1 MRTIYTSCLMTIA
14 ALAVATSCGKS
25 DTPTAASGPVDV
37 RLVVSSG
44 NNTRVGSDETDNAIR
59 QLRVYAFNA
68 DGEKVGYAEA
78 DNLQGQ
84 NYIPITLSE
93 DGAINFYVIANDN
106 FGPRPTVGTTSVTD
120 WTSLSKTDLES
131 LKFDLSGFTGW
142 STTGDFVSPMSN
154 NRYDEFGN
162 DLKNDSGTAAY
173 ENDYDYGTAVKVTK
187 PETGTLVIPVTVQ
200 HVLGRL
206 RLMLNK
212 DRDADNGLTITV
224 TRATVYHSPNVAH
237 LYTVQGLHNNA
248 TNITYRDTPVTEEI
262 ISADSPVS
270 LDPQPED
277 GSYTTIA
284 RTYLAP
290 NQYGSSDPDTYT
302 AQKTDGTTSSKGLN
316 EAYCLKLTVEFT
328 YTTTGTSEKKNYTK
342 NYTVYLPRVP
352 RNTSIDVQGT
362 FKGTVVDINPTFN
375 IMVNAWVERPIKIP
389 AFE

>member
-1 MRTIYTSCLMTIA
+1 MTIA

-44 NNTRVGSDETDNAIR
+44 DNTRVGSDATDNDIR
-59 QLRVYAFNA
+59 QLRVYAFKG
-68 DGEKVGYAEA
+68 DTKVGYAEA
-78 DNLQGQ
+78 DNLKGQ

-93 DGAINFYVIANDN
+93 DGEINFYVIANDN
-106 FGPRPTVGTTSVTD
+106 FGPKPVTD

-131 LKFDLSGFTGW
+131 LKFDLSEFSGW
-142 STTGDFVSPMSN
+142 STTGDFVSPMTN
-154 NRYDEFGN
+154 CRYDEFGTEFT
-162 DLKNDSGTAAY
+162 DKY
-173 ENDYDYGTAVKVTK
+173 ENDYATKVTI
-187 PETGTLVIPVTVQ
+187 PRPTTGSLVIPVTVQ

-224 TRATVYHSPNVAH
+224 TRAAVYHSPNVAH
-237 LYTVQGLHNNA
+237 LYTVQELHNNA

-262 ISADSPVS
+262 ISADS
-270 LDPQPED
+270 LAILNTQPED

-290 NQYGSSDPDTYT
+290 NQYGTYD
-302 AQKTDGTTSSKGLN
+302 KTGGKFTTENGSETTVGKDK
-316 EAYCLKLTVEFT
+316 AYRLELTVEFAD
-328 YTTTGTSEKKNYTK
+328 TTGTETKKYK
-342 NYTVYLPRVP
+342 KKYKVYLPRVP

-362 FKGTVVDINPTFN
+362 FKGTVVDIKPTFN
-375 IMVNAWVERPIKIP
+375 IMVNAWVERTIEIP

>member
-1 MRTIYTSCLMTIA
+1 MTIA

-44 NNTRVGSDETDNAIR
+44 DNTRVGSDATDNDIR
-59 QLRVYAFNA
+59 QLRVYAFKG
-68 DGEKVGYAEA
+68 DKKVGYAEA

-93 DGAINFYVIANDN
+93 DGEINFYVIANDN
-106 FGPRPTVGTTSVTD
+106 FGPRPVTD

-142 STTGDFVSPMSN
+142 STTGDFVSPMTN
-154 NRYDEFGN
+154 CRYDEFGTEFT
-162 DLKNDSGTAAY
+162 DKY
-173 ENDYDYGTAVKVTK
+173 ENDYATKVTIQR
-187 PETGTLVIPVTVQ
+187 PTTGSLVIPVTVQ
-200 HVLGRL
+200 HALGRL

-224 TRATVYHSPNVAH
+224 TRAAVYHSPNVAH

-248 TNITYRDTPVTEEI
+248 TNITYRDKPVTEEI
-262 ISADSPVS
+262 ISADSPAI
-270 LDPQPED
+270 LNTQPEN

-290 NQYGSSDPDTYT
+290 NQYGTYD
-302 AQKTDGTTSSKGLN
+302 KTGGKFTTENGN
-316 EAYCLKLTVEFT
+316 ETEAGKDKAYRLELTVEFA
-328 YTTTGTSEKKNYTK
+328 YTTGTSETKETKETK

-362 FKGTVVDINPTFN
+362 FKGTVVDIKPTFN
-375 IMVNAWVERPIKIP
+375 IMVNAWVERPIEIP

>member
-1 MRTIYTSCLMTIA
+1 MRTIYTSCLLTIA

-44 NNTRVGSDETDNAIR
+44 NNTRVGSDATDNDIH

-68 DGEKVGYAEA
+68 DGKKVGYAEA
-78 DNLQGQ
+78 DNLQGH

-93 DGAINFYVIANDN
+93 GGYINFYVIANDN
-106 FGPRPTVGTTSVTD
+106 FGPRPTVGTTD

-131 LKFDLSGFTGW
+131 LKFDLSEFSGW
-142 STTGDFVSPMSN
+142 STTGDFVSPMTN
-154 NRYDEFGN
+154 CRYDEFGTEFT
-162 DLKNDSGTAAY
+162 DKY
-173 ENDYDYGTAVKVTK
+173 EKDYATAVTIQR
-187 PETGTLVIPVTVQ
+187 PTTGSLVIPVTVQ

-237 LYTVQGLHNNA
+237 FYTVQGLDNHA

-270 LDPQPED
+270 LNTQPED

-290 NQYGSSDPDTYT
+290 NQYGTYD
-302 AQKTDGTTSSKGLN
+302 KTGGKFTTENGSETTVGKD
-316 EAYCLKLTVEFT
+316 EAYLLELEVKFA
-328 YTTTGTSEKKNYTK
+328 YSTGTSETKNYTTK

-362 FKGTVVDINPTFN
+362 FKGTVVKPEFN
-375 IMVNAWVERPIKIP
+375 VMTEAWEEKEMNIP
-389 AFE
+389 AFQ

>member
-1 MRTIYTSCLMTIA
+1 MTIA

-44 NNTRVGSDETDNAIR
+44 NNTRVGSDATDNNIS

-68 DGEKVGYAEA
+68 KGEKVGYAEA

-93 DGAINFYVIANDN
+93 GGYINFYVIANDN
-106 FGPRPTVGTTSVTD
+106 FGPKPTVDAAQVTD
-120 WTSLSKTDLES
+120 WASLSKANLES
-131 LKFDLSGFTGW
+131 LKFDLSEFGGW
-142 STTGDFVSPMSN
+142 SATDDFVSPMSN

-162 DLKNDSGTAAY
+162 ELKNDSGTAAY
-173 ENDYDYGTAVKVTK
+173 KNDYGTAVNVTK
-187 PETGTLVIPVTVQ
+187 PTVIPVTVQ

-212 DRDADNGLTITV
+212 DRDADNGLTIKV

-248 TNITYRDTPVTEEI
+248 TNITYRDTLVTEEI
-262 ISADSPVS
+262 ISADSPDS
-270 LDPQPED
+270 LNTQPED

-290 NQYGSSDPDTYT
+290 NQYGTYD
-302 AQKTDGTTSSKGLN
+302 KTGGKFTTENGSETTVGKDK
-316 EAYCLKLTVEFT
+316 AYRLELEVEFA
-328 YTTTGTSEKKNYTK
+328 YSTGTSEIKETK

-362 FKGTVVDINPTFN
+362 FKGTVVDIKPTFN
-375 IMVNAWVERPIKIP
+375 IMVNAWVERTIEIP

>member
-1 MRTIYTSCLMTIA
+1 MTIA
-14 ALAVATSCGKS
+14 ALALATSCGKS
-25 DTPTAASGPVDV
+25 DTPAAASGPVDV

-44 NNTRVGSDETDNAIR
+44 NNTRVGSDKTDNDIR

-78 DNLQGQ
+78 DNLKGQ
-84 NYIPITLSE
+84 NYIPITLSKGG
-93 DGAINFYVIANDN
+93 DINFYVIANDN
-106 FGPRPTVGTTSVTD
+106 FGPKPVTD

-131 LKFDLSGFTGW
+131 LKFDLSGFSGW
-142 STTGDFVSPMSN
+142 SATNDFVSPMTN
-154 NRYDEFGN
+154 CRYDEFGN
-162 DLKNDSGTAAY
+162 ELKNDSGTAAY
-173 ENDYDYGTAVKVTK
+173 KNDYGTAVNVTK
-187 PETGTLVIPVTVQ
+187 PTVIPVTVQ

-237 LYTVQGLHNNA
+237 LYTVQGF

-262 ISADSPVS
+262 ISADSPAS
-270 LDPQPED
+270 LNTQPED

-290 NQYGSSDPDTYT
+290 NQYGTYD
-302 AQKTDGTTSSKGLN
+302 KTGGKFTTENGN
-316 EAYCLKLTVEFT
+316 ETEAGKDKAYRLELEVKFA
-328 YTTTGTSEKKNYTK
+328 YSTGTSETKK
-342 NYTVYLPRVP
+342 YTVYLPRVP

-362 FKGTVVDINPTFN
+362 FKGTVVDINPTFK
-375 IMVNAWVERPIKIP
+375 IMVNAWVERPIEIP
-389 AFE
+389 PFL

>member
-1 MRTIYTSCLMTIA
+1 MTIA

-44 NNTRVGSDETDNAIR
+44 NNTRVGSDGTDNDIR

-93 DGAINFYVIANDN
+93 GGDINFYVIANDN

-120 WTSLSKTDLES
+120 WTSLSKTYLES
-131 LKFDLSGFTGW
+131 LKFDLSEFGGW
-142 STTGDFVSPMSN
+142 SATDDFVSPMSN

-162 DLKNDSGTAAY
+162 DLKNGSGTAVY
-173 ENDYDYGTAVKVTK
+173 ENDYDYGTAVKVNVTK

-212 DRDADNGLTITV
+212 DASAEDVTIKV
-224 TRATVYHSPNVAH
+224 TKAVVYHRPDAFK
-237 LYTVQGLHNNA
+237 LYFAENEKNQIDDIITFTNNA
-248 TNITYRDTPVTEEI
+248 ESLKEQLIVDTKPVTLV
-262 ISADSPVS
+262 DKP
-270 LDPQPED
+270 DD
-277 GSYTTIA
+277 GYTTIA

-302 AQKTDGTTSSKGLN
+302 AQKTDGTTSSNGLN
-316 EAYCLKLTVEFT
+316 EAYRLELTVEFA
-328 YTTTGTSEKKNYTK
+328 YSTGKETK

-362 FKGTVVDINPTFN
+362 FKGTVVDINPTFD
-375 IMVNAWVERPIKIP
+375 IMVNEWVERPIKIP

>member
-44 NNTRVGSDETDNAIR
+44 DNTRVGSDKTDNDIR

-93 DGAINFYVIANDN
+93 GGDINFYVIANDN
-106 FGPRPTVGTTSVTD
+106 FGPRPVTD

-131 LKFDLSGFTGW
+131 LKFDLSEFGGW

-154 NRYDEFGN
+154 NLKDEFGN
-162 DLKNDSGTAAY
+162 DLENNYAY
-173 ENDYDYGTAVKVTK
+173 SNPVTVTK
-187 PETGTLVIPVTVQ
+187 PTVIPVTVQ

-212 DRDADNGLTITV
+212 DASAEDVTIKV
-224 TRATVYHSPNVAH
+224 TKAVVYHRPDAFK
-237 LYTVQGLHNNA
+237 LYFAENEKNQIDDIITFTNNA
-248 TNITYRDTPVTEEI
+248 ESLKEQLIVDTKPLV
-262 ISADSPVS
+262 DKP
-270 LDPQPED
+270 DD
-277 GSYTTIA
+277 GYTTIA

-290 NQYGSSDPDTYT
+290 NQYGTYD
-302 AQKTDGTTSSKGLN
+302 KTGGKFTTENGN
-316 EAYCLKLTVEFT
+316 ETEAGKDKAYRLELEVKFA
-328 YTTTGTSEKKNYTK
+328 YSTGTSETKK
-342 NYTVYLPRVP
+342 YTVYLPRLV
-352 RNTSIDVQGT
+352 R
-362 FKGTVVDINPTFN
+362 
-375 IMVNAWVERPIKIP
+375 
-389 AFE
+389 

>member
-1 MRTIYTSCLMTIA
+1 MTIA

-25 DTPTAASGPVDV
+25 DTPAAASGPVDV

-44 NNTRVGSDETDNAIR
+44 NNTRVGSDKTDNAIR

-68 DGEKVGYAEA
+68 DGKKVGYAEA

-93 DGAINFYVIANDN
+93 GGDINFYVIANDN
-106 FGPRPTVGTTSVTD
+106 FGPRPTIGTKPVTD

-131 LKFDLSGFTGW
+131 LKFDLSEFGGW
-142 STTGDFVSPMSN
+142 SATDDFVSPMSN
-154 NRYDEFGN
+154 NLYDEFGN
-162 DLKNDSGTAAY
+162 ELKNDSGTAAY
-173 ENDYDYGTAVKVTK
+173 KNDYGTAVKVNVTK

-212 DRDADNGLTITV
+212 DRDADNGLIITV

-262 ISADSPVS
+262 ISSPVS

-290 NQYGSSDPDTYT
+290 NLYGSSDPDTYT
-302 AQKTDGTTSSKGLN
+302 AQKTDGTTSSNGLN
-316 EAYCLKLTVEFT
+316 EAYRLELTVEFA
-328 YTTTGTSEKKNYTK
+328 YTTGTSETK

-362 FKGTVVDINPTFN
+362 FKGTVVDIKPTFN
-375 IMVNAWVERPIKIP
+375 IMVNAWVERPIEIP

>member
-1 MRTIYTSCLMTIA
+1 MTIA
-14 ALAVATSCGKS
+14 ALAVVTSCGKS

-44 NNTRVGSDETDNAIR
+44 NNTRVGSDATDNDIR

-68 DGEKVGYAEA
+68 KGEKVGYAEA
-78 DNLQGQ
+78 DNLKGQ

-93 DGAINFYVIANDN
+93 CGDINFYVIANDN
-106 FGPRPTVGTTSVTD
+106 FGPKPVTD

-142 STTGDFVSPMSN
+142 STTDDFVSPMSN

-173 ENDYDYGTAVKVTK
+173 KNDYGTAVNVTK
-187 PETGTLVIPVTVQ
+187 PTVIPVTVQ

-212 DRDADNGLTITV
+212 DASAKDTIKV
-224 TRATVYHSPNVAH
+224 TKAVVYHRPDAFK
-237 LYTVQGLHNNA
+237 LYFSYGEKDKIDDVITFTNNA
-248 TNITYRDTPVTEEI
+248 EPLTEQLIDASNAVT
-262 ISADSPVS
+262 
-270 LDPQPED
+270 LDVKPDD
-277 GSYTTIA
+277 GYTTIA

-302 AQKTDGTTSSKGLN
+302 AQKTDGTTSNGLN
-316 EAYCLKLTVEFT
+316 KAYCLELEVEFA
-328 YTTTGTSEKKNYTK
+328 YSTGTETK

-362 FKGTVVDINPTFN
+362 FKGTVVKPEFN
-375 IMVNAWVERPIKIP
+375 VMTEAWVEKVMNIP
-389 AFE
+389 EFQ

>member
-1 MRTIYTSCLMTIA
+1 MTIA

-25 DTPTAASGPVDV
+25 DTPAAASGPVDV

-44 NNTRVGSDETDNAIR
+44 NNTRVGSDKTDNDIH

-78 DNLQGQ
+78 DNLKGQ
-84 NYIPITLSE
+84 NYIIPITLSKGG
-93 DGAINFYVIANDN
+93 DINFYVIANDN
-106 FGPRPTVGTTSVTD
+106 FGPKPTVGTTPVTD
-120 WTSLSKTDLES
+120 WTLLSKTDLES
-131 LKFDLSGFTGW
+131 LKFDLSEFSGW
-142 STTGDFVSPMSN
+142 SATDDFVSPMSN

-173 ENDYDYGTAVKVTK
+173 KNDYGTAVKVNVTK

-224 TRATVYHSPNVAH
+224 TRAAVYHSPNVAH

-262 ISADSPVS
+262 ISSPVS
-270 LDPQPED
+270 LNTQPEN

-302 AQKTDGTTSSKGLN
+302 EQKTDGTTSSNGLN
-316 EAYCLKLTVEFT
+316 EAYRLELTVEFA
-328 YTTTGTSEKKNYTK
+328 YSTGTSEIKETK
-342 NYTVYLPRVP
+342 NYTVYLPQVP

-375 IMVNAWVERPIKIP
+375 IMVNEWVERPIDIP

>member
-1 MRTIYTSCLMTIA
+1 MTIA

-25 DTPTAASGPVDV
+25 DTPAAASGPVDV

-44 NNTRVGSDETDNAIR
+44 NNTRVGSDATDNDIR

-68 DGEKVGYAEA
+68 DGKKVGYAEA
-78 DNLQGQ
+78 DNLKGQ

-93 DGAINFYVIANDN
+93 GGDINFYVIANDN
-106 FGPRPTVGTTSVTD
+106 FGPKPVTD

-131 LKFDLSGFTGW
+131 LKFDLSEFGGW
-142 STTGDFVSPMSN
+142 GDKDDFVSPMSN

-162 DLKNDSGTAAY
+162 ELKNDSGTAAY
-173 ENDYDYGTAVKVTK
+173 KNDYGTAVNVTK
-187 PETGTLVIPVTVQ
+187 PTVIPVTVQ

-212 DRDADNGLTITV
+212 DASAKDTIKV
-224 TRATVYHSPNVAH
+224 TKAVVYHRPDAFK
-237 LYTVQGLHNNA
+237 LYFSYGEKDKIDDVITFTNNA
-248 TNITYRDTPVTEEI
+248 EPLTEQLIDASNAVT
-262 ISADSPVS
+262 
-270 LDPQPED
+270 LDVKPDD
-277 GSYTTIA
+277 GYTTIA

-302 AQKTDGTTSSKGLN
+302 AQKTDGTTSNGLN
-316 EAYCLKLTVEFT
+316 KAYCLELEVEFA
-328 YTTTGTSEKKNYTK
+328 YSTGTETK

-362 FKGTVVDINPTFN
+362 FKGTVVDIEPTFN
-375 IMVNAWVERPIKIP
+375 IMVNAWVERPIDIP

>member
-1 MRTIYTSCLMTIA
+1 MTIA
-14 ALAVATSCGKS
+14 ALALATSCDKS

-44 NNTRVGSDETDNAIR
+44 DNTRVGSDKTDNDIR

-68 DGEKVGYAEA
+68 KGKKVGYAEA

-93 DGAINFYVIANDN
+93 GGDINFYVIANDN
-106 FGPRPTVGTTSVTD
+106 FGPKPVTD

-142 STTGDFVSPMSN
+142 STTDDFVSPMTN
-154 NRYDEFGN
+154 CRYDEFGTEFT
-162 DLKNDSGTAAY
+162 DKY
-173 ENDYDYGTAVKVTK
+173 ENDYATKVTIQR
-187 PETGTLVIPVTVQ
+187 PTTGSLVIPVTVQ
-200 HVLGRL
+200 HALGRL

-262 ISADSPVS
+262 ISADPPVS

-290 NQYGSSDPDTYT
+290 NQYGTYD
-302 AQKTDGTTSSKGLN
+302 KTGGKFTTENGNETEDGKDK
-316 EAYCLKLTVEFT
+316 AYLLELEVKFA
-328 YTTTGTSEKKNYTK
+328 YSTGTSEIKETK
-342 NYTVYLPRVP
+342 NYTVYPPRVP

-362 FKGTVVDINPTFN
+362 FKGSVVKPEFN
-375 IMVNAWVERPIKIP
+375 VMTEAWVEKVMDIP
-389 AFE
+389 PFE

>member
-1 MRTIYTSCLMTIA
+1 MTIA

-25 DTPTAASGPVDV
+25 DTPAAASGPVDV

-44 NNTRVGSDETDNAIR
+44 NNTRVGSDATDNDIR

-78 DNLQGQ
+78 DSLRGQ

-93 DGAINFYVIANDN
+93 GGKINFYVIANDN
-106 FGPRPTVGTTSVTD
+106 FGPKPVTD

-131 LKFDLSGFTGW
+131 LKFDLSEFGGW
-142 STTGDFVSPMSN
+142 STTDDFVSPMTN
-154 NRYDEFGN
+154 CRYDEFGTEFT
-162 DLKNDSGTAAY
+162 DKY
-173 ENDYDYGTAVKVTK
+173 ENDYATKVTIQR
-187 PETGTLVIPVTVQ
+187 PTTGSLVIPVTVQ
-200 HVLGRL
+200 HALGRL

-248 TNITYRDTPVTEEI
+248 TNITYRDAPVTEEI
-262 ISADSPVS
+262 ISADSPAI
-270 LDPQPED
+270 LNTQPEN

-290 NQYGSSDPDTYT
+290 NQYGTYD
-302 AQKTDGTTSSKGLN
+302 KTGGKFTTENGN
-316 EAYCLKLTVEFT
+316 ETEAGEDKAYRLELTVEFA
-328 YTTTGTSEKKNYTK
+328 YSTGTETK

-362 FKGTVVDINPTFN
+362 FKGTVVDIKPTFN
-375 IMVNAWVERPIKIP
+375 IMVNAWVERPIEIP

>member
-1 MRTIYTSCLMTIA
+1 MTIA

-44 NNTRVGSDETDNAIR
+44 NNTRVGSDATDNDIR

-68 DGEKVGYAEA
+68 NGEKVGYAEA
-78 DNLQGQ
+78 DSLQGQ

-93 DGAINFYVIANDN
+93 GGDINFYVIANDN
-106 FGPRPTVGTTSVTD
+106 FGPKPVTD

-131 LKFDLSGFTGW
+131 LKFDLSEFGGW
-142 STTGDFVSPMSN
+142 GDKDDFVSPMSN

-162 DLKNDSGTAAY
+162 ELKNDSGTAAY
-173 ENDYDYGTAVKVTK
+173 KNDYGTAVNVNVTK

-212 DRDADNGLTITV
+212 ESDDVTITLK
-224 TRATVYHSPNVAH
+224 RAAVYNRPDYFL
-237 LYTVQGLHNNA
+237 LYNSG
-248 TNITYRDTPVTEEI
+248 
-262 ISADSPVS
+262 SADIEYNNNKSLVDEFVVS
-270 LDPQPED
+270 DIPLK
-277 GSYTTIA
+277 TTQKEVA

-290 NQYGSSDPDTYT
+290 NLYGSSDPDTYT
-302 AQKTDGTTSSKGLN
+302 AQKTDGTTSNGLN
-316 EAYCLKLTVEFT
+316 KAYCLELTVEFT
-328 YTTTGTSEKKNYTK
+328 YNTTGTPETK

-352 RNTSIDVQGT
+352 RNTSIDVKGT
-362 FKGTVVDINPTFN
+362 FKGTVVKPEFN
-375 IMVNAWVERPIKIP
+375 VMTEAWVGKVMNIP

>member
-1 MRTIYTSCLMTIA
+1 MTIA
-14 ALAVATSCGKS
+14 ALALATSCDKS

-44 NNTRVGSDETDNAIR
+44 NNTRVGSDATDNDIR
-59 QLRVYAFNA
+59 QLRVYAFKG
-68 DGEKVGYAEA
+68 DTKVGYAEA
-78 DNLQGQ
+78 DNLKGQ

-93 DGAINFYVIANDN
+93 GGDINFYVIANDN
-106 FGPRPTVGTTSVTD
+106 FGPKPVTD

-131 LKFDLSGFTGW
+131 LKFDLSGFSGW

-162 DLKNDSGTAAY
+162 ELKNDSGTAVY
-173 ENDYDYGTAVKVTK
+173 ENDYGTEVYVTK

-212 DRDADNGLTITV
+212 DASAEDVTIKV
-224 TRATVYHSPNVAH
+224 TKAVVYHRPDAFK
-237 LYTVQGLHNNA
+237 LYFAENEKNQIDDIITFTNNA
-248 TNITYRDTPVTEEI
+248 ESLKEQLIVDTKPVTLV
-262 ISADSPVS
+262 DKP
-270 LDPQPED
+270 DD
-277 GSYTTIA
+277 GYTTIA

-290 NQYGSSDPDTYT
+290 NQYGTYD
-302 AQKTDGTTSSKGLN
+302 KTGGKFTTENGN
-316 EAYCLKLTVEFT
+316 ETEAGKDKAYRLDLTVEFA
-328 YTTTGTSEKKNYTK
+328 YSTGTSETK

-362 FKGTVVDINPTFN
+362 FKGTVVKPEFN
-375 IMVNAWVERPIKIP
+375 VMTEAWEEKEMNIP
-389 AFE
+389 AFQ

>member
-1 MRTIYTSCLMTIA
+1 MRTIYTSCLLTIA

-68 DGEKVGYAEA
+68 NGKKVGYAEA

-93 DGAINFYVIANDN
+93 GGNINFYVIANDN
-106 FGPRPTVGTTSVTD
+106 FGPKPTVGTTSVTD

-131 LKFDLSGFTGW
+131 LKFDLSGFSGW
-142 STTGDFVSPMSN
+142 STTGDFVSPMTN
-154 NRYDEFGN
+154 CRYDEFGTEFT
-162 DLKNDSGTAAY
+162 DKY
-173 ENDYDYGTAVKVTK
+173 ENDYATKVTIQR
-187 PETGTLVIPVTVQ
+187 PTTGSLVIPVTVQ

-262 ISADSPVS
+262 ISADPPVI
-270 LDPQPED
+270 LNTQPTD
-277 GSYTTIA
+277 GSYTTVA

-290 NQYGSSDPDTYT
+290 NQYGTYD
-302 AQKTDGTTSSKGLN
+302 KTGGKFTTEDGSETTVGKDK
-316 EAYCLKLTVEFT
+316 AYCLELEVKFA
-328 YTTTGTSEKKNYTK
+328 YTTGTETK

-362 FKGTVVDINPTFN
+362 FKGTVVDIKPTFN
-375 IMVNAWVERPIKIP
+375 IMVNAWVERPIEIP

>member
-1 MRTIYTSCLMTIA
+1 MTIA

-68 DGEKVGYAEA
+68 DGKKVGYAEA
-78 DNLQGQ
+78 DKLQGQ

-93 DGAINFYVIANDN
+93 GGDINFYVIANDN
-106 FGPRPTVGTTSVTD
+106 FGPKPVTD

-162 DLKNDSGTAAY
+162 ELKNDSGTAAY
-173 ENDYDYGTAVKVTK
+173 KNDYGTAVKVNVTK

-212 DRDADNGLTITV
+212 ETDDVTITLK
-224 TRATVYHSPNVAH
+224 RAAVYNRPDYFL
-237 LYTVQGLHNNA
+237 LYNSG
-248 TNITYRDTPVTEEI
+248 
-262 ISADSPVS
+262 SAGIEYEKNESLVDEFVVS
-270 LDPQPED
+270 DIPL
-277 GSYTTIA
+277 GTTQKEVA

-290 NQYGSSDPDTYT
+290 NLYGSSDPDTYT
-302 AQKTDGTTSSKGLN
+302 AQKTDGTTSSTGLN
-316 EAYCLKLTVEFT
+316 EAYRLELTVEFA
-328 YTTTGTSEKKNYTK
+328 YTTGTPETKK
-342 NYTVYLPRVP
+342 NYTVYYTVYLPQVP

-362 FKGTVVDINPTFN
+362 FKGTIIKPEFN
-375 IMVNAWVERPIKIP
+375 VMTEAWEEKVMNIP
-389 AFE
+389 EFQ

>member
-1 MRTIYTSCLMTIA
+1 MRTIHTSCLMTIA

-25 DTPTAASGPVDV
+25 DTPAAASGPVDV

-44 NNTRVGSDETDNAIR
+44 NNTRVGSDATDNDIR
-59 QLRVYAFNA
+59 QLRVYAFKG
-68 DGEKVGYAEA
+68 DTKVGYAEA

-93 DGAINFYVIANDN
+93 GGDINFYVIANDN
-106 FGPRPTVGTTSVTD
+106 FGPKPTVDAAQVTD
-120 WTSLSKTDLES
+120 WASLSKANLES
-131 LKFDLSGFTGW
+131 LKFDLSEFGGW
-142 STTGDFVSPMSN
+142 SATDDFVSPMSN

-162 DLKNDSGTAAY
+162 ELKNDSGTAAY
-173 ENDYDYGTAVKVTK
+173 KNDYGTAVNVTK
-187 PETGTLVIPVTVQ
+187 PTVIPVTVQ

-212 DRDADNGLTITV
+212 DRDADNGLTIKV

-248 TNITYRDTPVTEEI
+248 TNITYRDTLVTEEI
-262 ISADSPVS
+262 ISADSPDS
-270 LDPQPED
+270 LNTQPED

-290 NQYGSSDPDTYT
+290 NQYGTYD
-302 AQKTDGTTSSKGLN
+302 KTGGKFTTENGSETTVGKDK
-316 EAYCLKLTVEFT
+316 AYRLELEVEFA
-328 YTTTGTSEKKNYTK
+328 YSTGTSEIKETK

-375 IMVNAWVERPIKIP
+375 IMVNAWVERPIEIP

>member
-1 MRTIYTSCLMTIA
+1 MTIA

-25 DTPTAASGPVDV
+25 DTPAAASGPVDV

-44 NNTRVGSDETDNAIR
+44 NNTRVGSDKTDNDIR
-59 QLRVYAFNA
+59 QLRVYAFKG
-68 DGEKVGYAEA
+68 DTKVGYAEA
-78 DNLQGQ
+78 DNLKGQ

-93 DGAINFYVIANDN
+93 DGEINFYVIANDN
-106 FGPRPTVGTTSVTD
+106 FGPRPTSVTD

-131 LKFDLSGFTGW
+131 LKFDLSEFGGW
-142 STTGDFVSPMSN
+142 SATNDFVSPMSN

-162 DLKNDSGTAAY
+162 PLENDTGKAY
-173 ENDYDYGTAVKVTK
+173 ENDYGTAVNVTK
-187 PETGTLVIPVTVQ
+187 PTSGSLVIPVTVQ

-212 DRDADNGLTITV
+212 DASAKDVTIKV
-224 TRATVYHSPNVAH
+224 TKAVVYHRPDAFK
-237 LYTVQGLHNNA
+237 LYFSYGEKDKIDDVITFTNNA
-248 TNITYRDTPVTEEI
+248 KPLTEQLIDASNAVT
-262 ISADSPVS
+262 
-270 LDPQPED
+270 LDVKPDD
-277 GSYTTIA
+277 GYTTIA

-302 AQKTDGTTSSKGLN
+302 AQKTDGTTSSNGLN
-316 EAYCLKLTVEFT
+316 EAYCLELTVEFA
-328 YTTTGTSEKKNYTK
+328 YSTGTSEIKETK

-362 FKGTVVDINPTFN
+362 FKGTVVDIKPTFN
-375 IMVNAWVERPIKIP
+375 IMVNAWVERPIEIP

>member
-1 MRTIYTSCLMTIA
+1 MTIA

-44 NNTRVGSDETDNAIR
+44 NNTRVGSDATDNDIR
-59 QLRVYAFNA
+59 QLRVYAFKG
-68 DGEKVGYAEA
+68 DTKVGYAEA
-78 DNLQGQ
+78 DNLKGQ
-84 NYIPITLSE
+84 NYIPITLSK
-93 DGAINFYVIANDN
+93 DGEINFYVIANDN
-106 FGPRPTVGTTSVTD
+106 FGPKPTVGTTSVTD
-120 WTSLSKTDLES
+120 WTLLSKTDLES
-131 LKFDLSGFTGW
+131 LKFDLSGFGGW
-142 STTGDFVSPMSN
+142 STTDDFVSPMTN
-154 NRYDEFGN
+154 CRYDEFGTEFT
-162 DLKNDSGTAAY
+162 DKY
-173 ENDYDYGTAVKVTK
+173 EKDYATKVTIQR
-187 PETGTLVIPVTVQ
+187 PTTGSLVIPVTVQ
-200 HVLGRL
+200 HALGRL

-302 AQKTDGTTSSKGLN
+302 AQKTDGTTSNGLN
-316 EAYCLKLTVEFT
+316 KAYRLELTVEFT
-328 YTTTGTSEKKNYTK
+328 YTTTGTSETK
-342 NYTVYLPRVP
+342 NYTVYLPQVP

-362 FKGTVVDINPTFN
+362 FKGTVVKPEFN
-375 IMVNAWVERPIKIP
+375 VMTEVWEEKVMNIP
-389 AFE
+389 EFQ

>member
-44 NNTRVGSDETDNAIR
+44 NNTRVGSDKKDNDIR

-68 DGEKVGYAEA
+68 DGKKVGYAEA
-78 DNLQGQ
+78 DNLKGQ

-93 DGAINFYVIANDN
+93 GGYINFYVIANDN
-106 FGPRPTVGTTSVTD
+106 FGPKPVTD

-142 STTGDFVSPMSN
+142 STTDDFVSPMSN

-162 DLKNDSGTAAY
+162 ELKNDSGTAAY
-173 ENDYDYGTAVKVTK
+173 KNDYGTAVNVTK

-212 DRDADNGLTITV
+212 ESDDVTITLK
-224 TRATVYHSPNVAH
+224 RAAVYNRPDYFL
-237 LYTVQGLHNNA
+237 LYNSG
-248 TNITYRDTPVTEEI
+248 
-262 ISADSPVS
+262 SADIEYEKNESLVDEFVVS
-270 LDPQPED
+270 DIPLE
-277 GSYTTIA
+277 TTQKEVA

-290 NQYGSSDPDTYT
+290 NLYGSSDPDTYN
-302 AQKTDGTTSSKGLN
+302 AQKTDGTTSSNGLN
-316 EAYCLKLTVEFT
+316 EAYRLDLTVEFAYST
-328 YTTTGTSEKKNYTK
+328 DTLET

-362 FKGTVVDINPTFN
+362 FKGTVVKPEFN
-375 IMVNAWVERPIKIP
+375 VMTEAWVEKVMDIP
-389 AFE
+389 PFE

>member
-1 MRTIYTSCLMTIA
+1 MTIA
-14 ALAVATSCGKS
+14 ALALATSCDKS

-44 NNTRVGSDETDNAIR
+44 NNTRVGSDATDNAIR
-59 QLRVYAFNA
+59 QLRVYAFKG
-68 DGEKVGYAEA
+68 DTKVGYAEA

-93 DGAINFYVIANDN
+93 GGDINFYVIANDN
-106 FGPRPTVGTTSVTD
+106 FGPKPTVGTTSVTD

-142 STTGDFVSPMSN
+142 STTGDFVSPMTN
-154 NRYDEFGN
+154 CRYDEFGTEFT
-162 DLKNDSGTAAY
+162 DKY
-173 ENDYDYGTAVKVTK
+173 EKDYATKVTIQR
-187 PETGTLVIPVTVQ
+187 PTTGSLVIPVTVQ
-200 HVLGRL
+200 HALGRL

-262 ISADSPVS
+262 ISSPVS
-270 LDPQPED
+270 LNTQPEN

-290 NQYGSSDPDTYT
+290 NQYGTYD
-302 AQKTDGTTSSKGLN
+302 KTGGKFTTENGN
-316 EAYCLKLTVEFT
+316 ETEAGKDKAYRLELTVEFAD
-328 YTTTGTSEKKNYTK
+328 TTGTSETTK

-362 FKGTVVDINPTFN
+362 FKGTVVDIKPTFN
-375 IMVNAWVERPIKIP
+375 IMVNAWVERTIEIP

>member
-44 NNTRVGSDETDNAIR
+44 NNTRVGSDKTDNDIR
-59 QLRVYAFNA
+59 QLRVYAFKG
-68 DGEKVGYAEA
+68 DTKVGYAEA
-78 DNLQGQ
+78 DNLQGH

-93 DGAINFYVIANDN
+93 DGEINFYVIANDN
-106 FGPRPTVGTTSVTD
+106 FGPKPVTD

-131 LKFDLSGFTGW
+131 LKFDLSGFSGW
-142 STTGDFVSPMSN
+142 SATDDFVSPMSN

-162 DLKNDSGTAAY
+162 ELKNDSGTAAY
-173 ENDYDYGTAVKVTK
+173 EKDYGTAVNVNVNVTK
-187 PETGTLVIPVTVQ
+187 PTTGTLVIPVTVQ

-212 DRDADNGLTITV
+212 ESDDVTITLK
-224 TRATVYHSPNVAH
+224 RAAVYNRPDYFL
-237 LYTVQGLHNNA
+237 LYNSG
-248 TNITYRDTPVTEEI
+248 
-262 ISADSPVS
+262 SADIEYEKNES
-270 LDPQPED
+270 LVDNNKSLVDEFVNRDIPL
-277 GSYTTIA
+277 GTTQKEVA

-290 NQYGSSDPDTYT
+290 NLYGSSDPDTYN
-302 AQKTDGTTSSKGLN
+302 AQKTDGTTSSNGLN
-316 EAYCLKLTVEFT
+316 EAYRLELEVEFA
-328 YTTTGTSEKKNYTK
+328 YSTGTPETK

-362 FKGTVVDINPTFN
+362 FKGTVVDIKPTFN
-375 IMVNAWVERPIKIP
+375 IMVNAWVERPIDIP